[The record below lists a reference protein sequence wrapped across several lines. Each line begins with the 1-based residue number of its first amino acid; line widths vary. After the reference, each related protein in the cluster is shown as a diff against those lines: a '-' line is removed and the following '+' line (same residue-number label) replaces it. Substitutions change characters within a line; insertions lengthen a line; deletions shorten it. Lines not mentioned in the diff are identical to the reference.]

1 MSQFLQPL
9 TEASWFKLFLAAMLS
24 LLTTQPQS
32 VAILAIL
39 ILIDLLTGIF
49 ACFKTGQ
56 AFTSNKLGR
65 TGQKVAVYILL
76 LAAITVVGNGYP
88 ELLGWTISAS
98 YLYIAMTELVSI
110 TENVI
115 KIRPETAAWLQPLIA
130 RVRQGTG
137 FPPTPPTT
145 PTA

>member
-9 TEASWFKLFLAAMLS
+9 AEGSWFKLFLAAILS
-24 LLTTQPQS
+24 LLTTHPQS

-39 ILIDLLTGIF
+39 ITIDLITGIF

-56 AFTSNKLGR
+56 AFTSKKLGR

-110 TENVI
+110 TENVMR
-115 KIRPETAAWLQPLIA
+115 IRPETAAWIRPLLDRI
-130 RVRQGTG
+130 RSSSG